1 MLNTKQFTTT
11 AGATINIPKYRI
23 GFADGSYSF
32 DVYQAVQNDLGSSSN
47 GHVYYI
53 LVDKLLP
60 GTAVP
65 HQYEIFATVSAYN
78 NYTHEQ
84 DSVTYNFKK
93 SNFYYVNEI
102 IPTLDASGRITNS
115 DDPVLLE
122 NTLSVVELDPVE
134 PGAYIGNYTVPE
146 PFAMSGGNGT
156 SAEANYNLIG
166 RLCIELRDIQVEEAG
181 NNKYFISR

>member
-1 MLNTKQFTTT
+1 MTK
-11 AGATINIPKYRI
+11 
-23 GFADGSYSF
+23 
-32 DVYQAVQNDLGSSSN
+32 
-47 GHVYYI
+47 
-53 LVDKLLP
+53 
-60 GTAVP
+60 
-65 HQYEIFATVSAYN
+65 
-78 NYTHEQ
+78 
-84 DSVTYNFKK
+84 
-93 SNFYYVNEI
+93 VNEI

-134 PGAYIGNYTVPE
+134 PGAYIGNSTVPE